1 MSLFSGIGEYFGS
14 SPNSKKPPTED
25 DKNLEPPKIVPV
37 KKSGTSETTDD
48 LIKRAAGVLT
58 HLSKKIERGVLLS
71 GEEKKDFENVLKFY
85 SSIKIP
91 VTQTR
96 LMEVYNG
103 SGANGKGLLLHMLKQ
118 ALGAYYDDMD
128 INYLTQKENN
138 ARGADPV
145 MASKKNSR
153 LCISTEP
160 EGGCEINDGIVKKIS
175 GSDGV
180 SCRHLYGKPFS
191 FTPKFKLHIQTN
203 CLFKIDG
210 GDGGNARRYIIIPF
224 NSKFVDEPVR
234 PNEKK
239 INKNLKSEIKT
250 PKFNNAFMQILIRY
264 YSKYLSEG
272 IKLPKIFKAKTQEF
286 LNDNDPIGEFVPAR
300 IRKTNNSKDRIP
312 SRALYTS
319 FTEYFKFTKINET
332 KFKQGLVNLGFETK
346 AFTRGAFWMNVKTIC
361 MDEADADEAGNELDE
376 E

>member
-180 SCRHLYGKPFS
+180 SCRHYMENHFHLPRNLSY
-191 FTPKFKLHIQTN
+191 TFKQIV
-203 CLFKIDG
+203 CLKLMVVMEEM
-210 GDGGNARRYIIIPF
+210 R
-224 NSKFVDEPVR
+224 
-234 PNEKK
+234 
-239 INKNLKSEIKT
+239 
-250 PKFNNAFMQILIRY
+250 
-264 YSKYLSEG
+264 EG
-272 IKLPKIFKAKTQEF
+272 ILSFH
-286 LNDNDPIGEFVPAR
+286 L
-300 IRKTNNSKDRIP
+300 IP
-312 SRALYTS
+312 
-319 FTEYFKFTKINET
+319 
-332 KFKQGLVNLGFETK
+332 NLL
-346 AFTRGAFWMNVKTIC
+346 MNQ
-361 MDEADADEAGNELDE
+361 
-376 E
+376 